1 MFWTTK
7 YLIFITCNRLIFCC
21 FVISRVG
28 RQLTERAHCYLK
40 TVSYLKR
47 FKIDKLHI
55 ETEPNVYWFFY
66 PSFTI
71 SFLETLHAVKED
83 TVMLFSKDVLLSTNV
98 LLFFPRTQL
107 IIDINVRKALRTTD
121 VLQYM
126 SKHRWSHNIANPP
139 CKFAAGRHRSFC
151 RVRTRHRFSVAVHE
165 KNISLFMKLLFLLLF

>member
-28 RQLTERAHCYLK
+28 HQLTELSHCYLK
-40 TVSYLKR
+40 IASYLKR

-98 LLFFPRTQL
+98 LLFSKNAVNYRSKRSKSQCDL
-107 IIDINVRKALRTTD
+107 AALVRAYMIGSIPSWKKKQVKEVFLALKTTD
-121 VLQYM
+121 VLQYCL
-126 SKHRWSHNIANPP
+126 NID
-139 CKFAAGRHRSFC
+139 GH
-151 RVRTRHRFSVAVHE
+151 T
-165 KNISLFMKLLFLLLF
+165 I